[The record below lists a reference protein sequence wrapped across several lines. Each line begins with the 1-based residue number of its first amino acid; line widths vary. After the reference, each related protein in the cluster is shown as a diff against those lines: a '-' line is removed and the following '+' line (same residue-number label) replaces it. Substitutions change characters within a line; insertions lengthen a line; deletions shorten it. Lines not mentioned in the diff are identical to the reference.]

1 MFQQTK
7 QEGATVP
14 QHDPFKP
21 RSRGRS
27 VATWAALAVVAMVAL
42 SGCELGDVKDGFLP
56 RGVTE
61 NADRVRTLWIGAWIA
76 LLVVGALVWGLILW
90 CVVAYRRR
98 RDDNELPVQLRYN
111 VPLEILYTILPIFMI
126 AVFFFYTAKDQT
138 ALLDTKQDPA
148 VTVNVV
154 GKQWSWDF
162 NYVEADVHEVGTQ
175 AILTGEP
182 GAEETIPT
190 MYLPVNERVE
200 FVLTSRDVIHS
211 FWVPQFLQK
220 LDMIPGK
227 VNKFQVVPTEE
238 GTFKG
243 KCAELCGAYHS
254 QMLFNV
260 KVVSRP
266 DFDAH
271 LADLKSRGQTGML
284 GTDLNREGSG
294 LVPGE
299 DKKLP
304 EELRN

>member
-1 MFQQTK
+1 MPQQD
-7 QEGATVP
+7 
-14 QHDPFKP
+14 HISP
-21 RSRGRS
+21 RARGRRM
-27 VATWAALAVVAMVAL
+27 ATWTVVTVMAVLAL
-42 SGCELGDVKDGFLP
+42 SGCELGELKDGYLP

-61 NADRVRTLWIGAWIA
+61 NSERVRTLWIGSWIA
-76 LLVVGALVWGLILW
+76 LLAVGVLVWGLTAW

-111 VPLEILYTILPIFMI
+111 VPLEILYTIVPIFMI
-126 AVFFFYTAKDQT
+126 GVFFFYTARDQV
-138 ALLDTKQDPA
+138 ALLDTSKKPD

-162 NYVEADVHEVGTQ
+162 NYVEGNVHEVGTQ
-175 AILTGEP
+175 AIMTGKP

-190 MYLPVNERVE
+190 LYLPVNKRTE

-220 LDMIPGK
+220 LDLLPGK

-243 KCAELCGAYHS
+243 KCAELCGSYHS

-260 KVVSRP
+260 KVVSEQEFN
-266 DFDAH
+266 DH
-271 LADLKSRGQTGML
+271 LEDLRQRGQTGML
-284 GTDLNREGSG
+284 GVDLNREK

-299 DKKLP
+299 DQKLP
-304 EELRN
+304 ERLRPPKTTETSEN

>member
-1 MFQQTK
+1 MFEQTT

-14 QHDPFKP
+14 QTGHFNS
-21 RSRGRS
+21 RSRGRRL
-27 VATWAALAVVAMVAL
+27 ATWAIVAVGAMLAL
-42 SGCELGDVKDGFLP
+42 SGCELGEFKDGFLP
-56 RGVTE
+56 HGVTE
-61 NADRVRTLWIGAWIA
+61 NSERVRVLWIGGWIS
-76 LLVVGALVWGLILW
+76 LLAVGALVWGLMAW

-111 VPLEILYTILPIFMI
+111 VPLEILYTIIPIFMI
-126 AVFFFYTAKDQT
+126 AVFFYYTARDQS
-138 ALLDTKQDPA
+138 ALMDTSKEPD

-162 NYVEADVHEVGTQ
+162 NYVEDNAHEVGTQ
-175 AILTGEP
+175 AIMTGKP

-220 LDMIPGK
+220 LDMLPGK
-227 VNKFQVVPTEE
+227 VNKFQVVPTQE

-260 KVVSRP
+260 KVVSRA
-266 DFDAH
+266 DYDAH
-271 LADLKSRGQTGML
+271 IADLKSRGQSGLL
-284 GTDLNREGSG
+284 GTDLNREN

-299 DKKLP
+299 QAKLP